1 MARFQFLNAQVV
13 FTSEIIGCI
22 ESKVIRRCKIIISPI
37 RVRKKKMF
45 RYAGRRVDG
54 VLARRMKPSMEY
66 SYSG

>member
-13 FTSEIIGCI
+13 FASEIIGCV

-37 RVRKKKMF
+37 RVRKKIMGLEL
-45 RYAGRRVDG
+45 GRRVDG
-54 VLARRMKPSMEY
+54 VLARKMKPSMEY